1 MTNNLINRH
10 EAPLLNDYIFKRTFT
25 KDNPNGILRDLLEAV
40 LKVKI
45 KNVQV
50 LNAEIPKDILDEKS
64 SILDIRAELDNKK
77 IVDIEM
83 QVNNE
88 GNIDKR
94 SSLYMSKNISTQLK
108 IDEEYKELKASI
120 VINIL
125 NFNRYKRN
133 SYHSV
138 AHMKFE
144 QTRKEEF
151 VDLGYKNEE
160 DMATDVLEMHFIEL
174 PKFIKKNPEAKTKLE
189 QWLWVI
195 AGREDKIEMSKLDN
209 PEVKKAIE
217 LVEEIMTDPKER
229 EIIEA
234 RKMAKFN
241 YDTGIAYAKEEG
253 KKLEKKANAKRMKE
267 LKMSDE
273 QICHILNINKE
284 ELKELLES

>member
-189 QWLWVI
+189 Q
-195 AGREDKIEMSKLDN
+195 
-209 PEVKKAIE
+209 
-217 LVEEIMTDPKER
+217 
-229 EIIEA
+229 
-234 RKMAKFN
+234 
-241 YDTGIAYAKEEG
+241 
-253 KKLEKKANAKRMKE
+253 
-267 LKMSDE
+267 
-273 QICHILNINKE
+273 
-284 ELKELLES
+284 